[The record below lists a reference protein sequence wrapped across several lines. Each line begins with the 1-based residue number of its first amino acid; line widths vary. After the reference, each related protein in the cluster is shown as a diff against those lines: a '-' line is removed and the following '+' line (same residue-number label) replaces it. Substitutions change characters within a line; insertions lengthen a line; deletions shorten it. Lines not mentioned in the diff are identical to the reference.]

1 MDLLADPVLAGDAA
15 AVAAALWFL
24 LFGLM
29 ALATR
34 GATPQPGSPT
44 GQFGPEPPAL
54 AGLMTNGWRFTGH
67 AVAATLL
74 DLAARRLVTIEEI
87 GPELALVRLARGGAP
102 ALRPYEQMVLDHVR
116 KLAVDGVVAT
126 GALAEGN
133 RNLDRW
139 RKRFRNA
146 VIDESRRLGF
156 SQRRWGR
163 ANRRLLIVSA
173 AVPAAAA
180 ALLGLNLLPDD
191 GAGAAF
197 GIGMLVF
204 VGLGSLVERLNTERG
219 TAAGAVV
226 AGRWLGVREHL
237 AGGRFAEQP
246 AAAVTVWGHTLAYAA
261 AMGLAPRA
269 VAGLPIAVEAD
280 DSRAWSDY
288 GGRWHLVQVRYGA
301 PGPWGLIWGRTSWA
315 VVGNGLL
322 AGSGAFTLVIVGV
335 ILGSVLL
342 GWEASDPITLALTA
356 GVTVAAVPIVLVL
369 ADHVAQLTVEG
380 QLVRCRRHQVGGSGD
395 SPVSYTYWIAIDDG
409 RARAGRAF
417 ALEEKDFDR
426 LAEGDLVRARV
437 GRWLGRVRE
446 IEVLVPSRHRGT
458 PPDPHPAPA
467 R

>member
-1 MDLLADPVLAGDAA
+1 MEVLAHPVFAGSAA

-29 ALATR
+29 AMATR
-34 GATPQPGSPT
+34 GATPQPGPPT
-44 GQFGPEPPAL
+44 GQFGPESPAL

-74 DLAARRLVTIEEI
+74 DLAARRLVSIEEI
-87 GPELALVRLARGGAP
+87 GPELALVRLGRGEAP

-116 KLAVDGVVAT
+116 ALAVDGVVAT

-139 RKRFRNA
+139 RKRFRKA

-163 ANRRLLIVSA
+163 ANRRLLLASA
-173 AVPAAAA
+173 AVPAAAT
-180 ALLGLNLLPDD
+180 ALLGLNVPED
-191 GAGAAF
+191 GAGAAY

-204 VGLGSLVERLNTERG
+204 VGLASLVERLNTERG
-219 TAAGAVV
+219 TAAGALV

-246 AAAVTVWGHTLAYAA
+246 AAAVTVWGQTLAYAA

-269 VAGLPIAVEAD
+269 VAGLPIAVAAD
-280 DSRAWSDY
+280 ESRAWSDY
-288 GGRWHLVQVRYGA
+288 GGRWHLVEVRYGA

-322 AGSGAFTLVIVGV
+322 AGSGAFTLAIVGV
-335 ILGSVLL
+335 ILVSVLL
-342 GWEASDPITLALTA
+342 GWEVSNPIALALTA
-356 GVTVAAVPIVLVL
+356 GVIVAAVPIALVL
-369 ADHVAQLTVEG
+369 ADRAAQLTVQG

-395 SPVSYTYWIAIDDG
+395 SPVTYTYWIAIDDG
-409 RARAGRAF
+409 RSRAGRAF

-426 LAEGDLVRARV
+426 LAEGDLVRARM